1 MAKKLKGAALRRSS
15 GRPRAQGA
23 GGPERCRGAAIVAQ
37 SGGPTAV
44 INSSLAGVVQE
55 SLKHDEI
62 TRILGA
68 KNGIMGVLSDEL
80 YDLGKED
87 PASIEGLRRT
97 PAAAL
102 GTCRY
107 KLKEDDYQKILDLF
121 ARHNVRYF
129 FYAGGNDSQDTC
141 HKVAMLAQREDY
153 DVRCIG
159 IPKTVDNDLAKTD
172 HCPGY
177 GSVARAIAIMTMD
190 AGRDNEAIYTSDT
203 VKVMETMGRNTGW
216 IAAAAGFPH
225 ETEEDAPH
233 LVYVPE
239 RPFVW
244 DKFLGEVQNV
254 LDRLGRC
261 TIAVS
266 EGLREADGQYITART
281 SESSKFFADDFGHVQ
296 LGGVGDMVCKA
307 IEHNLNVKARFNKP
321 GTSQRAS
328 VVMQSKTDAKEAYLV
343 GKMAVKN
350 ALKGQHDKMVTLVR
364 ESNDPYKC
372 VTGLVPCAE
381 VALAE
386 KRMPAEYIN
395 AEGNHITEAFKDYLR
410 PLLGDP
416 LPHYVRLRKLP
427 A

>member
-1 MAKKLKGAALRRSS
+1 MPDRLT
-15 GRPRAQGA
+15 
-23 GGPERCRGAAIVAQ
+23 GAAIVAQ

-44 INSSLAGVVQE
+44 INCSLAGVIQE
-55 SLKHDEI
+55 SLKHDQI

-68 KNGIMGVLSDEL
+68 RNGIMGVLEDQL
-80 YDLGKED
+80 YDLGQED
-87 PASIEGLRRT
+87 PADIEGLKAT

-107 KLKEDDYQKILDLF
+107 KLKEDDYQTILDLF
-121 ARHNVRYF
+121 EKHNIRYF

-141 HKVAMLAQREDY
+141 HKVAQLAQRESY
-153 DVRCIG
+153 DLRCIG
-159 IPKTVDNDLAKTD
+159 IPKTVDNDLAHTD

-190 AGRDNEAIYTSDT
+190 AGRDNEAIYTADT
-203 VKVMETMGRNTGW
+203 VKVVETMGRNTGW

-225 ETEEDAPH
+225 QTEEDAPH

-239 RPFVW
+239 RPFAW
-244 DKFLGEVQNV
+244 DRFLADVQSV

-261 TIAVS
+261 TVAVS
-266 EGLREADGQYITART
+266 EGLVDESGEYITART
-281 SESSKFFADDFGHVQ
+281 AETSAFFADDFGHVQ
-296 LGGVGDMVCKA
+296 LGGVGDAVCKA

-321 GTSQRAS
+321 GTGQRACA
-328 VVMQSKTDAKEAYLV
+328 VMQSRSDAEEAYLV
-343 GKMAVKN
+343 GQMAVRY
-350 ALKGQHDKMVTLVR
+350 ALQGEHDKMVSLVR
-364 ESNDPYKC
+364 ESNDPYTC
-372 VTGLVPCAE
+372 LTGLVPCEE

-386 KRMPAEYIN
+386 KPLPDEYIN
-395 AEGNHITEAFKDYLR
+395 DQGNHITEAFKDYLR

-416 LPHYVRLRKLP
+416 LPHYVRLQRIP